1 MGQLSGY
8 TARFF
13 RYFAQSMKNII
24 YLIFLML
31 GVFNAHSSSA
41 IAQQPDTLITIHIHT
56 TQPLQTIDNI
66 GASACWFSEG
76 IGKYWPAEKKE
87 QMARLLFSKQFNA
100 DGSPQG
106 IGLSAFRFNIG
117 AGTAEQGDSSGI
129 KDFRKRTECFL
140 SPDGSYHWDKQAGYQ
155 YFLKKAHEYGV
166 ETLIGF
172 SNSPPVQFTKN
183 GLGYKTEKD
192 YTVNLKA
199 DKFDAYA
206 DFLAHVAKHFDE
218 QGIHLSYISPVNE
231 PQWDWAHKYREADQ
245 EGSPWKNED
254 IFKVV
259 NALDKSLSRQHVD
272 SKILITEAGQ
282 LNFLYGGKT
291 GASRQIQQFFSP
303 SSPLYLGNLS
313 HLPKIAGGHSYFTE
327 SNDSVLTGVRK
338 RLADTAKAYGV
349 NYWETEYS
357 MLADGYKEGTAGR
370 RTAMDCALFL
380 AKIIHADLTVGNATA
395 WQFWNAFEPA
405 NPDFN
410 TRYYLIALK
419 PNPDFKDGD
428 FIPTKNL
435 WALGHYSRFVRPGMQ
450 RVTTAVNIPGK
461 TGKQIMISSYRDKNH
476 QLVVVCIN
484 YGRHD
489 VALKLLLDKAEK
501 PYSNLRMYLTTAD
514 KDVNMKAMP
523 PQNLRMPVKIPAR
536 SIATMLID

>member
-1 MGQLSGY
+1 
-8 TARFF
+8 
-13 RYFAQSMKNII
+13 MKNIN
-24 YLIFLML
+24 YLAVFLFV
-31 GVFNAHSSSA
+31 VFNTFVLSA
-41 IAQQPDTLITIHIHT
+41 SAQRADTTITIHIHT
-56 TQPLQTIDNI
+56 DQPVQTIDNI
-66 GASACWFSEG
+66 GSSACWFSEG

-87 QMARLLFSKQFNA
+87 QMARLLFSREFNA

-155 YFLKKAHEYGV
+155 YFLKKAHDYGV

-206 DFLAHVAKHFDE
+206 DFLAEVARHFDAE
-218 QGIHLSYISPVNE
+218 GIHLSYISPVNE
-231 PQWDWAHKYREADQ
+231 PQWDWSHKYMQADQ

-259 NALDKSLSRQHVD
+259 TALDKSLTRQHLD

-282 LNFLYGGKT
+282 LNYLFGGKT
-291 GASRQIQQFFSP
+291 GASRQIQEFFSP
-303 SSPLYLGNLS
+303 VSALYMGNLS

-327 SNDSVLTGVRK
+327 ANDKVLINIRHQ
-338 RLADTAKAYGV
+338 LADTAKAYGV

-357 MLADGYKEGTAGR
+357 MLGDGFKEGTTGPRNAI
-370 RTAMDCALFL
+370 DCALFL
-380 AKIIHADLTVGNATA
+380 AKIIHTDLTAGSATA
-395 WQFWNAFEPA
+395 WQFWNAFEPG

-410 TRYYLIALK
+410 TRYYLMALN
-419 PNPDFKDGD
+419 PDPDFKNGD
-428 FIPTKNL
+428 FTVTKNL

-450 RVTTAVNIPGK
+450 RIITDAAGVAKPGSP
-461 TGKQIMISSYRDKNH
+461 IMLSAFRDKNDK
-476 QLVVVCIN
+476 LVVVCIN
-484 YGRHD
+484 YGQHD
-489 VALKLLLDKAEK
+489 VALKLDLDQAKKHYQNLL
-501 PYSNLRMYLTTAD
+501 MYLTTAD

-523 PQNLRMPVKIPAR
+523 AQKYSKPVVMPAR